1 MSLVDQSMIPFQE
14 AILMVLVMIFLIL
27 AGNTAFVRQS
37 LLIIRMSDNFFAA
50 GLVSDQFVQLVNPH
64 LNEFSLH
71 SLRFVM

>member
-37 LLIIRMSDNFFAA
+37 LLITRMSDNFFVAS
-50 GLVSDQFVQLVNPH
+50 LVSGLFVQLVNPH
-64 LNEFSLH
+64 LNKFSYIVCGL
-71 SLRFVM
+71 